1 MGVGPEGLAWDRQVL
16 HACGQPNPHSDTSFT
31 FSELEFEG
39 LCSGSLPAQWGAIQ
53 YSDRTRGEIYL
64 ILK

>member
-1 MGVGPEGLAWDRQVL
+1 MGMVPEGFSWDRPVL
-16 HACGQPNPHSDTSFT
+16 HVCGQPKPHSDTSFT

-39 LCSGSLPAQWGAIQ
+39 LGPGSLPAQRGAAQ
-53 YSDRTRGEIYL
+53 YSDSTWGEIYL